1 MFSYNNCGIWN
12 KYERRDDDIIIASTP
27 KSGTTWLQQIV
38 CQLLFNDNKGEQPD
52 LDKVSPWIDTTMF
65 HDESFILD
73 LIKKQKHRRFFKT
86 HSLATD
92 LPKDVI
98 ENSKIIYITRDFRDV
113 VWSFYNHVVN
123 YDEKN
128 EERTL

>member
-12 KYERRDDDIIIASTP
+12 KYERRDDDIIIALTP

-38 CQLLFNDNKGEQPD
+38 CQLLFHDCDEQPD
-52 LDKVSPWIDTTMF
+52 LDMISPWIDTTMF
-65 HDESFILD
+65 HDEFFILD
-73 LIKKQKHRRFFKT
+73 LIEKQKHRRFFKT

-92 LPKDVI
+92 LPEDVI

-113 VWSFYNHVVN
+113 VWSFYNHMM
-123 YDEKN
+123 KK
-128 EERTL
+128 